1 MKRSKFIVALAVLLM
16 LTLTLPALAET
27 VRLAYK
33 DGSLYIRSG
42 AGTGYEAVGTV
53 HNGDWISVL
62 SKGSVWSKIKTGSGK
77 VGYIKNL
84 YIASGDGNYAS
95 GTSYFDG
102 GYTVYTTGNV
112 NFRAGASTST
122 ASMGTLAKGTKL
134 TALGKNG
141 NFYLVKNA
149 KGTQGYVSANYIS
162 RTKPSGSASS
172 SSSSSGA
179 ITRTVTASY
188 VNIREGGG
196 MSTPVLAVVKRGTV
210 VTQLYRGNYWTKIN
224 YRGLVGW
231 IKNSYLK

>member
-122 ASMGTLAKGTKL
+122 ASMGTLAKGT
-134 TALGKNG
+134 
-141 NFYLVKNA
+141 
-149 KGTQGYVSANYIS
+149 QGYVSANYIS